1 MLPIQL
7 YNEKKFTPFGKQKK
21 KTRIVLA
28 NTLRP
33 TEYFLSKIS
42 FRFNGLY
49 QKIPNYIVNRDGK
62 IIQII
67 KSNEHLDFFSNLNLS
82 RNSVVICLENL
93 GWLEKEPLTHKYINW
108 IGDIYNGPVYE
119 KKWRDYFFWQP
130 YTTSQLDATVKL
142 CDKICEE
149 VSIKKDFIGHNTK
162 INGIEK
168 FEGIISKSNLDSEST
183 DLNPSFEFENFGK
196 KIRNE

>member
-42 FRFNGLY
+42 YRFNGLY

-67 KSNEHLDFFSNLNLS
+67 KSNEFSLNLFECFS
-82 RNSVVICLENL
+82 LLLE
-93 GWLEKEPLTHKYINW
+93 P
-108 IGDIYNGPVYE
+108 
-119 KKWRDYFFWQP
+119 F
-130 YTTSQLDATVKL
+130 A
-142 CDKICEE
+142 
-149 VSIKKDFIGHNTK
+149 
-162 INGIEK
+162 
-168 FEGIISKSNLDSEST
+168 ST
-183 DLNPSFEFENFGK
+183 L
-196 KIRNE
+196 